1 VANIIT
7 VSRIPLLV
15 GFVLML
21 YLGGPAVRLA
31 SVPYLF
37 FAFMLDT
44 VDGLIARRRQ
54 ISSLI
59 GSVLDIAAD
68 RVYELVLWVAL
79 ADLGTIP
86 VAIPIIV
93 ITRTT
98 LTDALRSIG
107 VREGRAPLQQ
117 HRSALGRFLVGSPWM
132 RSSYSIA
139 KVLAFCGLTLAVALA
154 GYPEGSAASRLA
166 GPILTTSQTIAWVAV
181 ALCIVRGIPVIAA
194 PIGRELRE
202 HRQRQ
207 SAETP

>member
-1 VANIIT
+1 VANFIT
-7 VSRIPLLV
+7 ISRIPLLV

-37 FAFMLDT
+37 IAILLDT
-44 VDGLIARRRQ
+44 VDGAIARRRQ
-54 ISSLI
+54 KSSLI

-79 ADLGTIP
+79 ADLGAIP

-107 VREGRAPLQQ
+107 VQQGQAPFQQ
-117 HRSALGRFLVGSPWM
+117 HRSALARFLVGSPWM
-132 RSSYSIA
+132 RSGYSIA
-139 KVLAFCGLTLAVALA
+139 KLLAFCGLTLAVVLA
-154 GYPEGSAASRLA
+154 DYPPGGTAAMLA
-166 GPILTTSQTIAWVAV
+166 GPLLTTSQTIAWVAV
-181 ALCIVRGIPVIAA
+181 ALCIVRGIPVVAA
-194 PIGRELRE
+194 PIGRELRQY
-202 HRQRQ
+202 RSGP

>member
-1 VANIIT
+1 VANLIT
-7 VSRIPLLV
+7 VSRIPILV

-31 SVPYLF
+31 SVPYLL
-37 FAFMLDT
+37 FALLLDT
-44 VDGLIARRRQ
+44 VDGLIARRRRS
-54 ISSLI
+54 SSLV

-68 RVYELVLWVAL
+68 RAYELVLWVAL
-79 ADLGTIP
+79 ADMGTIP

-107 VREGRAPLQQ
+107 VKQGQAPFQQ
-117 HRSALGRFLVGSPWM
+117 HRSRLARFLVGSPLM
-132 RSSYSIA
+132 RSGYSIS

-154 GYPEGSAASRLA
+154 DFPAGSPAGMLA
-166 GPILTTSQTIAWVAV
+166 GPILTASQTIAWVAV
-181 ALCIVRGIPVIAA
+181 ALCIIRGIPVLAA

-202 HRQRQ
+202 YRSR
-207 SAETP
+207 ATVETP

>member
-37 FAFMLDT
+37 VAFMLDT

-139 KVLAFCGLTLAVALA
+139 KVLAFCGLTLAVGLA

>member
-1 VANIIT
+1 MANFIT
-7 VSRIPLLV
+7 ISRIPLLV
-15 GFVLML
+15 GFVVML

-37 FAFMLDT
+37 IAILLDT
-44 VDGLIARRRQ
+44 VDGAIARRRQ
-54 ISSLI
+54 KSSLI

-79 ADLGTIP
+79 ADLGAIP

-107 VREGRAPLQQ
+107 VQQGQAPFQQ
-117 HRSALGRFLVGSPWM
+117 HRSALARFLVGSPWM
-132 RSSYSIA
+132 RSGYSIA

-154 GYPEGSAASRLA
+154 GYPPGGTAARLA
-166 GPILTTSQTIAWVAV
+166 GPVLTTSQTIAWVAV
-181 ALCIVRGIPVIAA
+181 ALCIVRGIPVVAA
-194 PIGRELRE
+194 PIGRELRQY
-202 HRQRQ
+202 RRGP
-207 SAETP
+207 SSETP

>member
-1 VANIIT
+1 
-7 VSRIPLLV
+7 
-15 GFVLML
+15 
-21 YLGGPAVRLA
+21 
-31 SVPYLF
+31 
-37 FAFMLDT
+37 MLDT

>member
-1 VANIIT
+1 MANIIT